1 MLTGGLASSADY
13 HHRVPETGSPASD
26 PPARD
31 GSPDEPV
38 IDIVGDVTGRP
49 PTTRS
54 RTITWHD
61 PHELARAGRGLS
73 GLEFMQKLARR
84 ELPAPP
90 IAELFAFEID
100 SVSTGDVV
108 FRCTPDESAY
118 NPIGVV
124 HGGLAC
130 VLLDTVAGCAVHTTL
145 PAGVGYTSL
154 EIKVNYLRPIHG
166 GIELIAHGWV
176 TKPGRR
182 AAFAEGDIRDASGAL
197 LATASSTCLIMG
209 G

>member
-1 MLTGGLASSADY
+1 MSETVDESSNL
-13 HHRVPETGSPASD
+13 
-26 PPARD
+26 
-31 GSPDEPV
+31 PV
-38 IDIVGDVTGRP
+38 IDIAGDLAAP
-49 PTTRS
+49 PPATRS

-61 PHELARAGRGLS
+61 PHELAAAGRGLS

-166 GIELIAHGWV
+166 GTELIAHGWV

-182 AAFAEGDIRDASGAL
+182 AAFAEGDIRDAAGTL
-197 LATASSTCLIMG
+197 LATASSTCLVMG
-209 G
+209 

>member
-1 MLTGGLASSADY
+1 M
-13 HHRVPETGSPASD
+13 PETGSPAVDSSS
-26 PPARD
+26 AD
-31 GSPDEPV
+31 GSGGIPV
-38 IDIVGDVTGRP
+38 IDIVGDVTGAP

-61 PHELARAGRGLS
+61 PHELAAAGRGLS

-100 SVSTGDVV
+100 SVATGDVV

-166 GIELIAHGWV
+166 GLELIAHGWV

-182 AAFAEGDIRDASGAL
+182 AAFAEGDIRDAAGTL
-197 LATASSTCLIMG
+197 LATASSTCLVMG